1 MNDLETFTINFVTEG
16 IDKLLDGMDKLNK
29 QMDKVDTTFVNAG
42 KKGDSF
48 FDKFIGWG
56 VGLTTLI
63 SGFVGLRQ
71 AIREVFNG
79 GQEIINLHTTADL
92 TGHTAKEVETL
103 GLALYKYVSMNS
115 VKSLDQGYNAA
126 GNFFEAL
133 NKLRLDAYKLKASN
147 ELLTDLLGYGQS
159 DYIMADD
166 SDVDIVHKIR
176 KALTTYGKN
185 NKKLSTAQSR
195 ELFSSLGID
204 FDTMYPLLSLSD
216 KRFDAVMK
224 QAGMEAWRYTPEMQK
239 EAVELEEARRNLA
252 ITWKQITDGLRP
264 AVIELTNDFE
274 RLLKQMKPIINDAIK
289 LLDRFVK
296 FFGGEDDATVQNKK
310 QQEGGEALLK
320 WYKQQ
325 GDDTFLPTL
334 PDMKALAY
342 AKQLA
347 RNKNLPLNPELLKAI
362 DYANEV
368 LKQTDAASTY
378 LSNINNGKTNNLEIN
393 NYQTFNGYDR
403 QDVGDAAKNGAKEG
417 TEKGTYYIIRDD
429 M

>member
-1 MNDLETFTINFVTEG
+1 MNELDTFTINFVTEG

-29 QMDKVDTTFVNAG
+29 QMDKIDTGFVKAG
-42 KKGDSF
+42 SKGDAF

-56 VGLTTLI
+56 LSLGALI
-63 SGFVGLRQ
+63 SGFIGLRQ
-71 AIREVFNG
+71 VIREVFTG

-103 GLALYKYVSMNS
+103 GLALYKYVSLNS

-126 GNFFEAL
+126 GRFFDAL
-133 NKLRLDAYKLKASN
+133 NNLRLDESRLKTSN
-147 ELLTDLLGYGQS
+147 QVMEELLGYGQS
-159 DYIMADD
+159 TAILADD
-166 SDVDIVHKIR
+166 SDIDIVRKIR
-176 KALTTYGKN
+176 DALTTYSKHDP
-185 NKKLSTAQSR
+185 KLQSAEIKR
-195 ELFSSLGID
+195 LFSALGVD
-204 FDTMYPLLSLSD
+204 YETMMPLLSLSD
-216 KRFDAVMK
+216 EKFNAVMK
-224 QAGMEAWRYTPEMQK
+224 QAGMDAWRYTPEKQK
-239 EAVELEEARRNLA
+239 EAIELEEARRNLT
-252 ITWKQITDGLRP
+252 ITWKQITDELRP

-274 RLLKQMKPIINDAIK
+274 RLLKQIKPIIDDAIK

-296 FFGGEDDATVQNKK
+296 FFGGEDEATIQNKK

-325 GDDTFLPTL
+325 GDDVFLSTL

-347 RNKNLPLNPELLKAI
+347 KNKNIPINPELLKAI

-368 LKQTDAASTY
+368 IKQTDSASTY
-378 LSNINNGKTNNLEIN
+378 LNNINNGKTNNLEIN

-417 TEKGTYYIIRDD
+417 TEKGSYYIIRDNL
-429 M
+429 